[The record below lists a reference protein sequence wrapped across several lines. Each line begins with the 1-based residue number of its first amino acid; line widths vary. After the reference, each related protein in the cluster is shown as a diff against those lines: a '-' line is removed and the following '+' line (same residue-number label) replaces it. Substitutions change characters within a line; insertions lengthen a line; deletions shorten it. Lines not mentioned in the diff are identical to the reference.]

1 MNQFLTFR
9 RPVKVL
15 PVVVSLTIAV
25 SLFPSSWL
33 GWTKDISDL
42 VRVPV
47 TPLSHVGILLTGW
60 MRPAAQLSDLPTDQD
75 ERNTLAI
82 AEREH
87 YRQLYHAQ
95 LLRSTELADIL
106 RELQQLHESAL
117 RNPLPPVSVPIDITG
132 INPHNPSASVE
143 LKLARGVSE
152 RIAEGDLAIVGR
164 DVVGRVT
171 DVGLTRVSLLP
182 TTHPIHGHVRT
193 SIVPAH
199 PPSDR
204 SPILAT
210 VLAYADGKPYLYAEC
225 ASSLD
230 VQVGD
235 LVVID
240 DTSWSEHAKGLI
252 AGKVTAINPID
263 EAPLRNA
270 LEITPRRKPR
280 DVARVIILGSAEGS
294 E

>member
-1 MNQFLTFR
+1 M
-9 RPVKVL
+9 KAL

-25 SLFPSSWL
+25 SLFPASWL

-47 TPLSHVGILLTGW
+47 TPLSHVGVLLTGW

-106 RELQQLHESAL
+106 RELQQLPESAL
-117 RNPLPPVSVPIDITG
+117 RNPLPPVSVPVDITG
-132 INPHNPSASVE
+132 INPHNPSSPVE

-152 RIAEGDLAIVGR
+152 RIADGDLAIVGR

-171 DVGLTRVSLLP
+171 DIGLTRISLLP
-182 TTHPIHGHVRT
+182 TTHSSHGHVRA

-199 PPSDR
+199 PQTGRPR
-204 SPILAT
+204 ILAT
-210 VLAYADGKPYLYAEC
+210 VLAFADGGPRLYAEC

-240 DTSWSEHAKGLI
+240 DSSWSEHAKGLI
-252 AGKVTAINPID
+252 VGKVTAIKPID

-280 DVARVIILGSAEGS
+280 DVARVIILGTTEGH

>member
-1 MNQFLTFR
+1 M
-9 RPVKVL
+9 
-15 PVVVSLTIAV
+15 VSLTIAV
-25 SLFPSSWL
+25 SLLPASWL

-47 TPLSHVGILLTGW
+47 TPLSHVGIVLTGW
-60 MRPAAQLSDLPTDQD
+60 MRPAAEPSDLPTDQD
-75 ERNTLAI
+75 ERNALAI

-106 RELQQLHESAL
+106 RELQQLPDSAL
-117 RNPLPPVSVPIDITG
+117 RNPLPPVSVSIDITG
-132 INPHNPSASVE
+132 INPHDPSAPVE

-152 RIAEGDLAIVGR
+152 RIKEGDLAIVGR

-182 TTHPIHGHVRT
+182 TTHLSHGHVRT
-193 SIVPAH
+193 TIVPAH
-199 PPSDR
+199 PQSGR

-210 VLAYADGKPYLYAEC
+210 VLAYADGKPFLYAEC

-230 VQVGD
+230 VRIGD

-240 DTSWSEHAKGLI
+240 DSNWSEHAKGLI
-252 AGKVTAINPID
+252 VGKVAAISPID
-263 EAPLRNA
+263 EAPLRSS
-270 LEITPRRKPR
+270 LKIVPRRKTR
-280 DVARVIILGSAEGS
+280 DVARVIVLGSAEGS
-294 E
+294 D

>member
-1 MNQFLTFR
+1 M
-9 RPVKVL
+9 
-15 PVVVSLTIAV
+15 SLIVAI
-25 SLFPSSWL
+25 SLFPASWL

-60 MRPAAQLSDLPTDQD
+60 VRPAAQLSDLPMDQE

-106 RELQQLHESAL
+106 RDLQQLPESAL
-117 RNPLPPVSVPIDITG
+117 RNPLPPISVPIDITG
-132 INPHNPSASVE
+132 INPHKPSASVE
-143 LKLARGVSE
+143 LKLARGVSG
-152 RIAEGDLAIVGR
+152 RISEGDLAIVGR
-164 DVVGRVT
+164 DVIGRVT
-171 DVGLTRVSLLP
+171 DVGLTRISLLP
-182 TTHPIHGHVRT
+182 TTHRSHGHVRT

-199 PPSDR
+199 PNSGR

-230 VQVGD
+230 VQIGD

-240 DTSWSEHAKGLI
+240 DSSWSGYAKGLI

-263 EAPLRNA
+263 EAPLRSA
-270 LEITPRRKPR
+270 IEITPRQKSR
-280 DVARVIILGSAEGS
+280 DVARVIILCTAEGS

>member
-1 MNQFLTFR
+1 MR
-9 RPVKVL
+9 AL
-15 PVVVSLTIAV
+15 PVVVSLTLAV
-25 SLFPSSWL
+25 SLFPASWL
-33 GWTKDISDL
+33 GWTKDIADL

-47 TPLSHVGILLTGW
+47 TPLSHVGVLMTGW
-60 MRPAAQLSDLPTDQD
+60 MRPAAQLSDLPTDQE

-106 RELQQLHESAL
+106 RELQQLPETAFL
-117 RNPLPPVSVPIDITG
+117 NPLPPISVPVDITG
-132 INPHNPSASVE
+132 INPHNPSAPVE
-143 LKLARGVSE
+143 LKLSRGVSE
-152 RIAEGDLAIVGR
+152 RLNEGDLAIVGR

-171 DVGLTRVSLLP
+171 DIGLTRISLLP
-182 TTHPIHGHVRT
+182 TTHAQHGHLRA

-199 PPSDR
+199 PNSGR

-210 VLAYADGKPYLYAEC
+210 VLAYANGKAHLYAEC

-230 VQVGD
+230 VQIGD

-240 DTSWSEHAKGLI
+240 DASWSELAKGLI
-252 AGKVTAINPID
+252 VGKVTAVNPID
-263 EAPLRNA
+263 EAPLRVS

-280 DVARVIILGSAEGS
+280 DVARVIVLGSGEGGI